1 MSLPAGSRLGPYEI
15 LTPLGAGGMGEVYR
29 ARDSRLDRHVAV
41 KVLPEHLA
49 DDPASLSRFE
59 REAKAVAAISHPNIL
74 AIHDFGTDGGV
85 TFAVM
90 ELLEG
95 ENLRSRLAGG
105 PLPWRESVEIGIAVA
120 DGLAAAHARGIVHRD
135 LKPENVFVTSDGR
148 VKILDFGLAR
158 REKTLTAPEETMAQ
172 TVTQQTMPGTVMG
185 TVGYM
190 SPEQVTGQ
198 PGDARSDIFSLGC
211 VLYEMATGSRTFSGR
226 TGAETLSSILR
237 DDPPDPRQATR
248 DLPADVARVILHC
261 LRKEPEQRFQ
271 SARDLSF
278 NLKAILAGAAVTAP
292 AIPTAPSRSLRIPR
306 AAAAGLGVIVVLAAA
321 FGIWKWREAPGTAVG
336 GRTSLAILP
345 FSNAS
350 REPEA
355 EYLGDGLTENL
366 IEQLSRLRALQV
378 MARATVF
385 RFRAA
390 ADPQDVG
397 RKLGVGAV
405 LTGSVARTGSDL
417 SITAELVETA
427 TGRRLWGEK
436 FDRPMS
442 ELLDVQDAIA
452 SAVAGGLDLHLS
464 DAEKRALSLH
474 GTENPEAYELTLKAR
489 YFFQKETEEGNLEA
503 RRLFLRAADVDPKF
517 AEAHLGAS
525 ATYATSAVY
534 GYAPPAE
541 SWAGQA
547 DQILKA
553 LAVDPRNVLARAAM
567 VNRRFYFDWDWKY
580 CEGEYRE
587 LATDPRLLRSDLFR
601 PIGLYFWARGRAGDA
616 IALMERALRIDP
628 GNDAS
633 KMMKANFLVQAGR
646 LDDAIADYRA
656 IVQAAPANPEARY
669 GLAEALRRKGDV
681 RGAIEALRKA
691 YELSGEQTGET
702 ALVTA
707 RNEKDYESAE
717 RNVARNRLAD
727 LTELARERY
736 VSPLDV
742 ARLAAQSGDS
752 DRAFAS
758 LEAAVAERSPGL
770 VFLKVDRAWDRIRDD
785 PRFAS
790 FVRRVGIP

>member
-1 MSLPAGSRLGPYEI
+1 MSLPAGTRLGPYEI

-74 AIHDFGTDGGV
+74 AIHDFGTEGGV

-95 ENLRSRLAGG
+95 ENLRGRLAGE
-105 PLPWRESVEIGIAVA
+105 PLPWREAVEIGIAVA

-135 LKPENVFVTSDGR
+135 LKPENVFATSDGR
-148 VKILDFGLAR
+148 IKILDFGLAR
-158 REKTLTAPEETMAQ
+158 REKTLTASGETMAP
-172 TVTQQTMPGTVMG
+172 TLTQQTMPGTVMG

-190 SPEQVTGQ
+190 SPEQVTGH

-237 DDPPDPRQATR
+237 DDPPDPRQAAR
-248 DLPADVARVILHC
+248 DLPVDVARVILHC

-292 AIPTAPSRSLRIPR
+292 AIPVAPSRPLRIPR
-306 AAAAGLGVIVVLAAA
+306 AAAIGVAAIVVLAAA
-321 FGIWKWREAPGTAVG
+321 FGIWKWRQAPGG
-336 GRTSLAILP
+336 GIPSLAVLP

-350 REPEA
+350 REPDA

-366 IEQLSRLRALQV
+366 IDQLSRLPALKV

-385 RFRAA
+385 RFHAA
-390 ADPQDVG
+390 PDPQDAG

-405 LTGSVARTGSDL
+405 LTGSVARHGNDL
-417 SITAELVETA
+417 SVSAELIETA
-427 TGRRLWGEK
+427 TGARLWGEK
-436 FDRPMS
+436 LDRPMA
-442 ELLDVQDAIA
+442 ELLAVQDA
-452 SAVAGGLDLHLS
+452 VAAGVAEGLRLNLS
-464 DAEKRALSLH
+464 EAEKRSLSLH
-474 GTENPEAYELTLKAR
+474 GTENPEAYELALKAR

-503 RRLFLRAADVDPKF
+503 RRLYLRAADIDPRF
-517 AEAHLGAS
+517 AEAHLGAA
-525 ATYATSAVY
+525 ATYGTSAVY

-553 LAVDPRNVLARAAM
+553 LALEPRNVLARAAM
-567 VNRRFYFDWDWKY
+567 TYRRFYFDWDWKY
-580 CEGEYRE
+580 CEGESRE
-587 LATDPRLLRSDLFR
+587 LATDPQLLRTDFFR
-601 PIGLYFWARGRAGDA
+601 PIGLYLWSRGRTDDA
-616 IALMERALRIDP
+616 IALLERALRIDP
-628 GNDAS
+628 GNVAS
-633 KMMKANFLVQAGR
+633 KMMKANLLVQAGK

-656 IVQAAPANPEARY
+656 IAQAEPTNPEVHY

-681 RGAIEALRKA
+681 RGAIETLRKA
-691 YELSGEQTGET
+691 YALSGEETGGK
-702 ALVTA
+702 ALATA
-707 RNEKDYESAE
+707 RSEKDYENAE
-717 RNVARNRLAD
+717 RNVARNRLDD
-727 LTELARERY
+727 LTDLAQERY
-736 VSPLDV
+736 VSPLDF
-742 ARLAAQSGDS
+742 ARLAAQTGDS

-785 PRFAS
+785 PRFAAL
-790 FVRRVGIP
+790 VLRVGIP